1 MVEMVKVFKSG
12 YCKSLEGFS
21 KKGGSYLKV
30 IKFPALWCLVK
41 HSKEGYILF
50 DTGYSDY
57 VLSCT
62 GKFPERL
69 YSLLLPICLKKGENA
84 VDYLA
89 GIGIKPEDISYIII
103 SHFHADHIGG
113 LNYFKNCK
121 FIYSKKA
128 FNSIKDLSGISAVKK
143 SFFKELIPA
152 DFQERS
158 MYIEDIKKTF
168 DSMLSPF
175 TEYFDVFSDK
185 SLLLVSLEGHAQGQ
199 VGLFVKTFNAS
210 YFFISDACW
219 LTSNYKELKLP
230 NKLLGFILDD
240 KKAYIECIHKIKELH
255 RLNPKIEI
263 VPSHCMDTFE
273 RITDNV

>member
-57 VLSCT
+57 VLNCT

-69 YSLLLPICLKKGENA
+69 YSLLLPIYLKKGENA

-89 GIGIKPEDISYIII
+89 DLGIKPEEISYIII

-121 FIYSKKA
+121 FIYSNKA

-158 MYIEDIKKTF
+158 IYIENIKKTS
-168 DSMLSPF
+168 DSILYPF
-175 TEYFDVFSDK
+175 TECFDVFGDK
-185 SLLLVSLEGHAQGQ
+185 SLLLVPLEGHAKGQ
-199 VGLFVKTFNAS
+199 
-210 YFFISDACW
+210 
-219 LTSNYKELKLP
+219 
-230 NKLLGFILDD
+230 
-240 KKAYIECIHKIKELH
+240 
-255 RLNPKIEI
+255 
-263 VPSHCMDTFE
+263 
-273 RITDNV
+273 